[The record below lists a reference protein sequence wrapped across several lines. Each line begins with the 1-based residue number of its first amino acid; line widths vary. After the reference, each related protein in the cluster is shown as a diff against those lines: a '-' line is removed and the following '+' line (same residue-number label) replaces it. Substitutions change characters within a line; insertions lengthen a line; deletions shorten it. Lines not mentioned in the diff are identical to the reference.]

1 MVTLNSTNNKFTAQM
16 QVDYA
21 LINSTNTYFGYKK
34 SNSEVVIKPYAGV
47 TLGIVDYKITQ
58 SMSYPQDYF
67 VTYTSNTD
75 GSLVF
80 SMRKFMT
87 RCAVG
92 DFFQLTIQAD
102 INGAIEQ
109 VSIIIHVLD
118 GVSYN
123 DVIAPINNG
132 YNEFTQPQWPT
143 HSVVPPNV
151 ILRRG
156 AIEVITESSL
166 ANVAMSD
173 SLVPNASWYGYLLNA
188 VALTL
193 QGSRNNEIHIDAAY
207 SKLIYEQDAG
217 DVNPKKKAVDLISTD
232 TCENLVLLRW
242 TSQTGATRQHFFY
255 ISEIDDMVDQT
266 ARLVSLHDG
275 YKVAKNVSNGFKIF
289 LDGLTPYSHWYYS
302 DMIMANDLRAAV
314 APAWSNVNIEFSEVL
329 CTDVNKATPLG
340 TRGGF
345 LTFEATIRY
354 KHYDSY

>member
-21 LINSTNTYFGYKK
+21 IINSTNTYFGYKK
-34 SNSEVVIKPYAGV
+34 SNSEVVIKPYTGV

-80 SMRKFMT
+80 SMRKFMA
-87 RCAVG
+87 RCTVG

-109 VSIIIHVLD
+109 ISIVIYVLD
-118 GVSYN
+118 GVSYT
-123 DVIAPINNG
+123 DIIAPRDNG
-132 YNEFTQPQWPT
+132 YNEFTQPQWAF

-156 AIEVITESSL
+156 EIEVIAESSL
-166 ANVAMSD
+166 ANIAQSD
-173 SLVPNASWYGYLLNA
+173 SLLPNATWYGYMLNE

-193 QGSRNNEIHIDAAY
+193 QGSRNNEIHLDAGY
-207 SKLIYEQDAG
+207 TKLIYIENAG
-217 DVNPKKKAVDLISTD
+217 GVNQKKKSVDLVQTD
-232 TCENLVLLRW
+232 ACENLVLLRW
-242 TSQTGATRQHFFY
+242 TSQTGATRQHFFHVA
-255 ISEIDDMVDQT
+255 ELDATVDET

-275 YKVAKNVSNGFKIF
+275 YKVAKNVSNGFKIH

-302 DMIMANDLRAAV
+302 DMIMASDLRAAF
-314 APAWSNVNIEFSEVL
+314 APAWNNINIDFNEVL
-329 CTDVNKATPLG
+329 CTEVNKATPLG

-345 LTFEATIRY
+345 LTFEATIKH